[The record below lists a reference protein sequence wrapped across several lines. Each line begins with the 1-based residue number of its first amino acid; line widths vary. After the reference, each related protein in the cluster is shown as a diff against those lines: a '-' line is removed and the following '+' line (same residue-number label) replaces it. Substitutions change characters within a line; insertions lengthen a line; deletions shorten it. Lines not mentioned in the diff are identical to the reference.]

1 MDNNKPNN
9 PEVTIRNLVNQEERY
24 AKLIKEY
31 RLTQNPATLKEI
43 NRMHRGLSR
52 AWDEVRATN

>member
-1 MDNNKPNN
+1 MENKASPDF
-9 PEVTIRNLVNQEERY
+9 TIRNLIQQEERY

-31 RLTQNPATLKEI
+31 RSSQNPATLKEI

-52 AWDEVRATN
+52 AWDEVKESN